1 MIFFK
6 KFILFILIISVL
18 IAGWAKPFMDMPITD
33 KMTMPCHSTI
43 DDVFDAEQS
52 FGHCCIFYALLSAIF
67 QFFHDN
73 LVNIYLAFKIVFF
86 LIFLNLEL
94 KPPKFI

>member
-1 MIFFK
+1 MSK
-6 KFILFILIISVL
+6 KVILSILISSLL
-18 IAGWAKPFMDMPITD
+18 IAGWAKPFMEMPITD
-33 KMTMPCHSTI
+33 KMTMPCHSAI